1 MKFLFPDCIIIC
13 YNHNDIIKLVTFFR
27 RGVLGAWEAV
37 SLAAFPAIYSPV
49 RCVLYMFDI
58 KILFAILFIISDEIF
73 QLSHSI
79 FIIQFLSRKY
89 KM

>member
-13 YNHNDIIKLVTFFR
+13 YNHNDIIKLV
-27 RGVLGAWEAV
+27 AP
-37 SLAAFPAIYSPV
+37 AAFPAIYIPV
-49 RCVLYMFDI
+49 RCVLYMFDF

-79 FIIQFLSRKY
+79 FII
-89 KM
+89 